1 MMIIQLDQIK
11 EHGISRQYQLSPHDF
26 PDASAW
32 EESGDFKLHEPVRV
46 EVTLNRIGGLIEAK
60 GRVATKVESSCGRCL
75 KNFTFDLDEPFV
87 LTFTNEPLTVHDD
100 GVDAEEGVEL
110 SAEELGLI
118 PFVGESID
126 LSEAIGEQFLLALP
140 VRPLCSEEC
149 QGLCP
154 YCGIDLNEKKCHC
167 APPDFA
173 NKFSALKNL
182 KLN

>member
-1 MMIIQLDQIK
+1 MIIQLDQIK
-11 EHGISRQYQLSPHDF
+11 DHGLTCQYQLAPHDL

-32 EESGDFKLHEPVRV
+32 EEAGDFKLQRPIHV
-46 EVTLNRIGGLIEAK
+46 EVTLNRIAGLIEVK
-60 GRVATKVESSCGRCL
+60 GRISTTIDSSCGRCL
-75 KNFTFDLDEPFV
+75 KDFTFELDEPFD

-100 GVDAEEGVEL
+100 GVDDEEGVEL
-110 SAEELGLI
+110 SAEDLGLI
-118 PFVGESID
+118 PFAGDSID
-126 LSEAIGEQFLLALP
+126 LSEAIGEQFFLALP
-140 VRPLCSEEC
+140 VRPLCSGGC

-173 NKFSALKNL
+173 NKFSALKNI

>member
-46 EVTLNRIGGLIEAK
+46 EVTLNRFGGLIEAK

-75 KNFTFDLDEPFV
+75 KNFTFNLDEPFV

-100 GVDAEEGVEL
+100 GVDAEDGVEL

-118 PFVGESID
+118 PFAGESID

>member
-60 GRVATKVESSCGRCL
+60 GRVATKVESTCGRCL
-75 KNFTFDLDEPFV
+75 KNFTFDLDEPFA

-126 LSEAIGEQFLLALP
+126 LSEALGEQFLLALP

-167 APPDFA
+167 TPPDFA
-173 NKFSALKNL
+173 NKFSSLKNL